1 MNDYSSW
8 QQEQTAQHQPQAT
21 GSEGRDNLAPSLP
34 LTPRQRFAKR
44 SFDVAVSLCLLCF
57 LLPALTLISL
67 AVLAD
72 SGRPLFFR
80 QKRGGL
86 DGRPFDIVKFRTMR
100 VMEDGPELTQ
110 AQRNDPRVTSFGAF
124 LRRTSLDE
132 LPQLWNVLMGD
143 MSLVGP
149 RPHALAHDQYYG
161 GLLRRYRLRQRMKPG
176 ITGLAQIGG
185 WRGETATLEAMAGRV
200 EADIH
205 YIDHWSFAGDM
216 KILFRTAR
224 IVLFDRSAY

>member
-8 QQEQTAQHQPQAT
+8 QQEDKEQQQPYAAA
-21 GSEGRDNLAPSLP
+21 SAEPDSLAGPAP
-34 LTPRQRFAKR
+34 LTGTQRFAKR
-44 SFDVAVSLCLLCF
+44 SFDVAVSLLLLAF
-57 LLPALTLISL
+57 LLPFLAVISL
-67 AVLAD
+67 AVLID
-72 SGRPLFFR
+72 SGWPLFFR

-86 DGRPFDIVKFRTMR
+86 GGRSFNIVKFRTMR
-100 VMEDGPELTQ
+100 VMEDGPRLEQ
-110 AQRNDPRVTSFGAF
+110 ARRNDPRVTRLGAF
-124 LRRTSLDE
+124 LRRTSIDE
-132 LPQLWNVLMGD
+132 LPQLWNVLTGD

-149 RPHALAHDQYYG
+149 RPHALAHDAYYG
-161 GLLRRYRLRQRMKPG
+161 KLLRRYALRQRMKPG

-205 YIDHWSFAGDM
+205 YIDHWSFLGDM
-216 KILFRTAR
+216 KILLRTAR